1 MRQTVEETHEQA
13 KRMQAPRALA
23 LCLCF
28 GGALEFQTGQWGRAE
43 RDLRQAV
50 ELYRQVGSA
59 SGEALSL
66 QRLGVLATAKGD
78 PEAGREHL
86 LDGIVVAERAAMRA
100 HCLTRLHAS
109 MLRNRLAA
117 RDLEGATAS
126 LADGLAA
133 ARRHGHCVTCNA
145 LLAPEVV
152 RAQIALGRPD
162 LAAQAAETL
171 ERTAE
176 EFQSRAWM
184 AMAKH
189 ARARVALAQGEP
201 EKALDGLA
209 TAAATYL
216 RIEHVY
222 DAARCLA
229 AQAQVLD
236 ERGRGAD
243 AATAAE
249 LARRATE
256 LFGALGAAGI
266 ED

>member
-1 MRQTVEETHEQA
+1 VRETVEKTHEQA

-28 GGALEFQTGQWGRAE
+28 GGALEFQTGEWGRAE
-43 RDLRQAV
+43 SDLRQAI

-66 QRLGVLATAKGD
+66 QRLGVLTTAKGN
-78 PEAGREHL
+78 PEEGREHL

-117 RDLEGATAS
+117 GDLDGATSS
-126 LADGLAA
+126 LADGMEA

-145 LLAPEVV
+145 LLAPEIV
-152 RAQIALGRPD
+152 RAQIALGRPE
-162 LAAQAAETL
+162 LAEESAATL
-171 ERTAE
+171 ERTAQ
-176 EFQSRAWM
+176 EFQSRAWL
-184 AMAKH
+184 AMAAH
-189 ARARVALAQGEP
+189 ARARVARARGEHQ
-201 EKALDGLA
+201 KALEGLE
-209 TAAATYL
+209 TAAETYL
-216 RIEHVY
+216 EIDHTY

-229 AQAQVLD
+229 GQASLLRD
-236 ERGRGAD
+236 IPGAD
-243 AATAAE
+243 PDKAE
-249 LARRATE
+249 ILERRARE
-256 LFGALGAAGI
+256 MFGSLGAPGI